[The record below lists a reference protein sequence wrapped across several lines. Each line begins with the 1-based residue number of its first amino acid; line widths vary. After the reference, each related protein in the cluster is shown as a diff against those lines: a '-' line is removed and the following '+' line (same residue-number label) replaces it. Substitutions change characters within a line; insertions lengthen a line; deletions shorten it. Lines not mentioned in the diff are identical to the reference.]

1 MQAKQCGQHDLST
14 FTQIFYPLWN
24 AMLINT
30 TVQDPSTSLDALTVL
45 SGGGMGV
52 AADYAEYARRIS
64 DLH

>member
-1 MQAKQCGQHDLST
+1 
-14 FTQIFYPLWN
+14 
-24 AMLINT
+24 MLINT